1 LKQAKLT
8 RIVKPTSG
16 VYFRRE
22 DYASFWRRVL
32 VDLIDILVFGIIC
45 VILAVPMLTIFP
57 LTTRA
62 VDLTL
67 LACVAVALWYFV
79 YLKRYAFR
87 TLGYRAGRVRIV
99 GLDGM
104 APGYGALT
112 LRLMFAMLGPLNWV
126 IDLAWLSSDPH
137 RQAIQDKFAAT
148 YVVRG
153 TAVLAGSG
161 KIIYRQYDIASYNCL
176 FREVEADLHQAATST
191 N

>member
-1 LKQAKLT
+1 
-8 RIVKPTSG
+8 
-16 VYFRRE
+16 
-22 DYASFWRRVL
+22 
-32 VDLIDILVFGIIC
+32 
-45 VILAVPMLTIFP
+45 
-57 LTTRA
+57 
-62 VDLTL
+62 
-67 LACVAVALWYFV
+67 
-79 YLKRYAFR
+79 
-87 TLGYRAGRVRIV
+87 
-99 GLDGM
+99 M

-137 RQAIQDKFAAT
+137 RQAIRDKFAAT

-153 TAVLAGSG
+153 TAVPAGSG